1 MERLQQLLR
10 AMINPLKAATDGYLK
25 RTTKAALIIAVSGYL
40 NFGTTPPIPTQSP
53 IASEITGG
61 GYQDATRRQQLNEQD
76 EQEILLICEA
86 FLRCHS

>member
-1 MERLQQLLR
+1 
-10 AMINPLKAATDGYLK
+10 MINSLKAASDGYLK

-53 IASEITGG
+53 IASEIAGG

>member
-1 MERLQQLLR
+1 MLDSLE
-10 AMINPLKAATDGYLK
+10 IATDGYATSRVL
-25 RTTKAALIIAVSGYL
+25 TTARKALTIAVIGYL
-40 NFGTTPPIPTQSP
+40 SLTPTPPIPTQSP
-53 IASEITGG
+53 IASEIAGG

>member
-1 MERLQQLLR
+1 MSL
-10 AMINPLKAATDGYLK
+10 NSLKIASDGYLK

-40 NFGTTPPIPTQSP
+40 NFGTTPPIPKQSP
-53 IASEITGG
+53 IASEIVGG